1 MQDAPHFTFVLFG
14 ATGDLAMRKILPA
27 LYAAHHGDML
37 AEVEHGKI
45 VAVARGVLNK
55 AAYLQWIDKAVR
67 PYADAFDA
75 DTWDSFLQRIEY
87 VQLDLL
93 KREDFVYLRD
103 ALKHI
108 DGSLIFYLATGP
120 SLFMPI
126 CQALAE
132 LGLNQNARIVLEKPL
147 GYDLAS
153 SQAINDAA
161 GEIFAES
168 QIYRIDHYLGKE
180 PVQNL
185 LALRFGNVLFEP
197 LWRRE
202 WVSSIQITIAEEMG
216 VEGRSNSYDQMGA
229 LRDMVQNHLLQLLAI
244 VAMEPPHS
252 MESRSVRNEKLRV
265 LNALKPILPNQ
276 VEQSVVRGQY
286 QAGLIKG
293 KAVPAYNAEPG
304 IKKDSVTETFVALK
318 VEIENWRWAGVPF
331 FLRTG
336 KRLAKRGAEIVIN
349 FRQVPHSALGTT
361 ALQALPNRL
370 VMQLQPNESIHLYCL
385 AKQPG
390 EGMNLANVHLDL
402 AFDDFFKEKQMDAYQ
417 RLLLDVIH
425 GRLALFVRRDE
436 QEQAWR
442 WVEPILEGWAASG
455 QKPEPYAAGSWGPA
469 AAHTLL
475 AQHGA
480 AWLEEEP

>member
-14 ATGDLAMRKILPA
+14 ATGDLAKRKVLPA
-27 LYAAHHGDML
+27 LYASHHAQML
-37 AEVEHGKI
+37 AQQGKI
-45 VAVARGVLNK
+45 VAVARSASDK
-55 AAYLQWIDKAVR
+55 ATYLQWVDKAVR
-67 PYADAFDA
+67 PYLDVFD
-75 DTWDSFLQRIEY
+75 DSTWHSFLQRFEY

-93 KREDFVYLRD
+93 KREDFARLSD
-103 ALKHI
+103 ALKCSE
-108 DGSLIFYLATGP
+108 GTLIFYLATGP

-126 CQALAE
+126 CQALGE
-132 LGLNQNARIVLEKPL
+132 VGLSEKARIVLEKPL

-153 SQAINDAA
+153 SQAINDAV
-161 GEIFAES
+161 GKIFSES

-180 PVQNL
+180 PVHNL

-202 WVSSIQITIAEEMG
+202 WVSNIQITIAEEIG
-216 VEGRSNSYDQMGA
+216 VEARGNFYDQIGA

-252 MESRSVRNEKLRV
+252 MESHCVRNEKLRV
-265 LNALKPILPNQ
+265 LNALKPILPDQ
-276 VEQSVVRGQY
+276 IEQSVVRGQY

-293 KAVPAYNAEPG
+293 NAVPAYNTELG
-304 IKKDSVTETFVALK
+304 VRKDSTTETFVALK

-349 FRQVPHSALGTT
+349 FRRVPHSALGVS
-361 ALQALPNRL
+361 ALQAAPNRL

-402 AFDDFFKEKQMDAYQ
+402 AFDDYFKEKQMDAYQ

-442 WVEPILEGWAASG
+442 WVEPILTRWAASN
-455 QKPEPYAAGSWGPA
+455 QPPEPYVAGSWGPA
-469 AAHTLL
+469 AAHWLV
-475 AQHGA
+475 ARHGA
-480 AWLEEEP
+480 VWLEEGQ